1 MNIRKQR
8 LDYNDLND
16 YLYKKK
22 NNNNTSYETKN
33 RVQ

>member
-22 NNNNTSYETKN
+22 NNTSYETKN